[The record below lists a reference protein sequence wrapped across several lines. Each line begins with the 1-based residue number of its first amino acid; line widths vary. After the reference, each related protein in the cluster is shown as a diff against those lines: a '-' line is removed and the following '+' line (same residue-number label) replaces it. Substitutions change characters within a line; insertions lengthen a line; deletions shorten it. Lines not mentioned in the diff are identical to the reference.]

1 MGLGV
6 SLWVPG
12 LQAPPPR
19 TREALG
25 ELLLQFGGAFQSFPC
40 LLLRHALTDLPGGGR
55 GGVRPRPPALSPAH
69 PPQTTPTCLSPA
81 PLSISP
87 TH

>member
-12 LQAPPPR
+12 LPAPPPR

-69 PPQTTPTCLSPA
+69 PPQTTPTCL
-81 PLSISP
+81 
-87 TH
+87 